1 MNQSVIVHT
10 FRMSDVEDPDLWAG
24 QTLYEWEHSEEGQ
37 WIMKNSVEQPSWHR
51 HIDPNTYGYLYTIR
65 AYLTDKAYTYWKLK
79 YE

>member
-1 MNQSVIVHT
+1 MKQSVIVHT

-24 QTLYEWEHSEEGQ
+24 QTLYEWEHSEAGQ
-37 WIMKNSVEQPSWHR
+37 WIMQNSIEQPSWHR
-51 HIDPNTYGYLYTIR
+51 HMDPSTYGYLYTVR